1 MRQRVF
7 SVDLPEAETPRG
19 GRRERTGP
27 SEFRSGKRRFR
38 AGAMSPL
45 RRSGNG
51 CGLRG
56 GAKVRIEFPASRGQ
70 KTVASVEHRT
80 VACKSR
86 CGEQNARAA
95 ARPKR
100 HAQAEHA
107 GWRASCERGSL
118 GTIFIERR
126 APRERGAPFAFQGR
140 WSGPGPSRRQRW
152 RLQTRVPRA
161 SGDSSDTTRSAGRTY
176 FSFRGLILTKLQRHT
191 SQRQRRAPRSICK
204 RIQLPAR

>member
-1 MRQRVF
+1 MGSDGRIGRGLGRQVFTRQRVF

-27 SEFRSGKRRFR
+27 SELRSGKRRFR
-38 AGAMSPL
+38 AGALSPL

-118 GTIFIERR
+118 GTIFIEG
-126 APRERGAPFAFQGR
+126 REPLKRVAPFAFPGRLPIFCNR
-140 WSGPGPSRRQRW
+140 WS
-152 RLQTRVPRA
+152 
-161 SGDSSDTTRSAGRTY
+161 
-176 FSFRGLILTKLQRHT
+176 FRDW
-191 SQRQRRAPRSICK
+191 P
-204 RIQLPAR
+204 LPAHRQPTASKDPRMKMP

>member
-1 MRQRVF
+1 MGSDGRSGCGLGRQELVRQRVF
-7 SVDLPEAETPRG
+7 SVDLPEAETRRG
-19 GRRERTGP
+19 GRKKRTGP
-27 SEFRSGKRRFR
+27 SELRPGKRRFR
-38 AGAMSPL
+38 AGATSPL
-45 RRSGNG
+45 RRSGDG

-86 CGEQNARAA
+86 CGERNARAA

-118 GTIFIERR
+118 GTIFFEGRDLR
-126 APRERGAPFAFQGR
+126 KRVAPFAF
-140 WSGPGPSRRQRW
+140 
-152 RLQTRVPRA
+152 
-161 SGDSSDTTRSAGRTY
+161 
-176 FSFRGLILTKLQRHT
+176 
-191 SQRQRRAPRSICK
+191 
-204 RIQLPAR
+204 